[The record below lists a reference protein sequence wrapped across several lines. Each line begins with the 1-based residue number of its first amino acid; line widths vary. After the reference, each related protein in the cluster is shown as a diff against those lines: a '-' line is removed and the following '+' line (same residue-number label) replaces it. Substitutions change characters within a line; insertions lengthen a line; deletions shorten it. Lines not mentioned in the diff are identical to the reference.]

1 MTRLR
6 INLNI
11 LLLLLVSTSIA
22 SAIDLIDSDLN
33 YKVGIGFNYS
43 GLSSYYNN
51 SSVEKSDIDGVRTI
65 LFLTETGDSS
75 HTTLGKINIDYA
87 EFHNNYYFEYK
98 INNDLTAELNMDLA
112 YYSLDNKFTY
122 LDTLRDENEIPLQD
136 IWGNKLTQKV
146 NLPDLSTSM
155 FRLMYINPR
164 LNYYLMNDKKN
175 KLRAELDVVVP
186 LSFNNTSEYK
196 EGEFIGDGYLQIG
209 TKLNYRAIF
218 ETTQLEF
225 GAGYLNRSEVYSD
238 QVNARLGVMFTKV
251 KDTYFY
257 IMADYNHSLTNP
269 ETVDFA
275 ITQLPAYDSYLST
288 MFGLNINIDNI
299 ELDISYTFVPW
310 GKNYWV
316 MNRLNASFHYF
327 LK

>member
-1 MTRLR
+1 MSRLR
-6 INLNI
+6 NTFNI
-11 LLLLLVSTSIA
+11 LLLLLISTTTLR
-22 SAIDLIDSDLN
+22 AIELLDSDLN

-43 GLSSYYNN
+43 GLSSYYDN
-51 SSVEKSDIDGVRTI
+51 SSVEKPNIKGLRTFTFK
-65 LFLTETGDSS
+65 LESGDST
-75 HTTLGKINIDYA
+75 HTTLGDININYT

-98 INNDLTAELNMDLA
+98 LNNDLTAELNMDLA

-122 LDTLRDENEIPLQD
+122 LDTLRDEDQIPLKD
-136 IWGNKLTQKV
+136 IRGNVLSQKI
-146 NLPDLSTSM
+146 NAPDLNTSL
-155 FRLMYINPR
+155 FRLMYINPKI
-164 LNYYLMNDKKN
+164 NYLLINDKYN
-175 KLRAELDVVVP
+175 KLKVEINALVP

-196 EGEFIGDGYLQIG
+196 DGPFIGDGFLQIG
-209 TKLNYRAIF
+209 TKLNYRAIY
-218 ETTQLEF
+218 ETMQLQL

-269 ETVDFA
+269 DNLVFA

-288 MFGLNINIDNI
+288 MFGLNINIDNL
-299 ELDISYTFVPW
+299 ELDMSYTFVPW

-316 MNRLNASFHYF
+316 MNRLNASFHYL